1 MFFIKAFSIWQL
13 AAGTQV
19 FIIFSVVMNRRNKKV
34 YAWTVDDEESMRRML
49 FEDVDAIVTSDPTSL
64 QRLMQDIKLQCLEE
78 GYA

>member
-1 MFFIKAFSIWQL
+1 
-13 AAGTQV
+13 
-19 FIIFSVVMNRRNKKV
+19 MNRRNKKV